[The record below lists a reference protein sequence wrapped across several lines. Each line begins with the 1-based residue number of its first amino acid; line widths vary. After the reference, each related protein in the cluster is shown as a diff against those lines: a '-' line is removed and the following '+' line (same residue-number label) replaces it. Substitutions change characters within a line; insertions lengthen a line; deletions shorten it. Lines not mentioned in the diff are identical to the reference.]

1 MLANEENNSLN
12 PVPER
17 AARCE
22 ESERICPVMGS
33 VIPEPVRD
41 TEDSG
46 DTAGPPGPG
55 PAESPPHEGD
65 RLEPEPVEPGEVV
78 GGPVSCGSCNTDT
91 G

>member
-1 MLANEENNSLN
+1 
-12 PVPER
+12 
-17 AARCE
+17 
-22 ESERICPVMGS
+22 MGS

-46 DTAGPPGPG
+46 DTAGGGPG
-55 PAESPPHEGD
+55 PAEAPPHEGD

-78 GGPVSCGSCNTDT
+78 GTPVSCGSCNTIA